1 MSQVSCVMSR
11 VREFASQHLYE
22 LAQEMVEFE
31 NSGLLCDGRLREL
44 EAIARP
50 VCNSDALKVAQ
61 ATVRRAALEYVV
73 TMGEFPK

>member
-1 MSQVSCVMSR
+1 MSQVSSVMCR

-22 LAQEMVEFE
+22 LAQEMIDFE
-31 NSGLLCDGRLREL
+31 DSGLLCDGRLREL

-61 ATVRRAALEYVV
+61 ATVRRAALEHVV
-73 TMGEFPK
+73 TMGEFRK